1 MLNSISRD
9 TVDCLGV
16 LINWRK
22 CVPISNLKV
31 RKTHELWA
39 ISLLISSRLIS
50 YLDVLR
56 LF

>member
-22 CVPISNLKV
+22 CAPISNLKV

-50 YLDVLR
+50 YLDILR